1 MPEDPNEGNNLS
13 SDAKPSWMIDD
24 SLSKF
29 KSDED
34 LARSYLEAEKKIREQ
49 GTQLNAMNEN
59 FASLSEQLEELQ
71 AGQQQQPQQQYDWR
85 EAYENDPIGTQALLT
100 QQVVAAELAKFQQT
114 MTQTS
119 QPLAETQ
126 NALVADF
133 AARAVEAKFED
144 WADFRDAISEEIR
157 SDPYY
162 QDDRVW
168 ANPAVAQ
175 NALEKA
181 YFVAKGKALNDGT
194 IQVGTQSARDL
205 KLAAQGLQGGQSGRQ
220 ENAPESAEQAWE
232 RIRSAGGSDY
242 QSLMAPSKS

>member
-1 MPEDPNEGNNLS
+1 MDPENGNNPEGDERPEWL
-13 SDAKPSWMIDD
+13 PEN
-24 SLSKF
+24 F
-29 KSDED
+29 KTPED
-34 LARSYLEAEKKIREQ
+34 LARSYTEAQNKIREQ

-71 AGQQQQPQQQYDWR
+71 AGQQQSQPQQQYDWR

-194 IQVGTQSARDL
+194 IQAGQQSARDL